1 MAKRITKRITKS
13 MKSMKRSK
21 SIKSRSKKS
30 RRSKRSRLYK
40 GGIKGRTYDETYDEE
55 DIRGGFKEGR
65 DWGEDLMFRG
75 GFKEGRHF
83 EGDLMLLGEERFRG
97 GFKGAPP
104 SYVGSI
110 EGKFTNSNGQ
120 QLFRNPVG
128 GIA

>member
-13 MKSMKRSK
+13 MKRTK

-40 GGIKGRTYDETYDEE
+40 GGMSVR
-55 DIRGGFKEGR
+55 
-65 DWGEDLMFRG
+65 
-75 GFKEGRHF
+75 
-83 EGDLMLLGEERFRG
+83 
-97 GFKGAPP
+97 GAPP

-110 EGKFTNSNGQ
+110 QGEFINSNGQ
-120 QLFRNPVG
+120 QLFRNPAGPVG